1 MEADPGGDRVL
12 LVIEIWSARTTN
24 GLRASIMLEELG
36 LTYRAHLVDFDD
48 KASLPEEVLA
58 INPAGAIPV
67 MRDHETG
74 VGMSQSFAI
83 MLYLCEKA
91 GRFLPTAAA
100 ARASTLQWLS
110 FVMTDVIAATH
121 PIFVLTA
128 EVKDTPPHI
137 LAHYESRLMR
147 FFGVADARLAASPH
161 LAGEEVT
168 VADFALYP
176 TAAFRTKLLDRH
188 GGVPHL
194 RAWMAR
200 MAERPGVARGMTVPA
215 G

>member
-1 MEADPGGDRVL
+1 M
-12 LVIEIWSARTTN
+12 IELWSARTTN

-36 LTYRAHLVDFDD
+36 LPYTAHRVDFDE
-48 KASLPEEVLA
+48 KAALPPAMLA

-74 VGMSQSFAI
+74 IGLSQSFAI

-91 GRFLPTAAA
+91 GYFLSTAAG
-100 ARASTLQWLS
+100 ARAATLQWMS
-110 FVMTDVIAATH
+110 FVMTDVISATH
-121 PIFVLTA
+121 PIFVLGS
-128 EVKDTPPHI
+128 ELQDTPPHI
-137 LAHYESRLMR
+137 IAHYEARLMR
-147 FFGVADARLAASPH
+147 FFGVADARLESSPY
-161 LAGEEVT
+161 LAGNDVT

-176 TAAFRTKLLDRH
+176 TAAFRTKLLDRM

-194 RAWMAR
+194 RDWMAR
-200 MAERPGVARGMTVPA
+200 MAARPGVARGMLVP